1 MWMLLTWPRM
11 MAEAIE
17 GTTVNLEPKSL
28 QWMRG
33 HYKKVQSGLM
43 SPCSPSK
50 PWWLY
55 WTVIHFRSQI
65 LHKCCID
72 GLLRIHESSEVV
84 CKIPYV
90 YLHLICTFPP
100 CEAGSWLPLNFWRSG
115 WLNKSLRVIALKDLC
130 EKVKW
135 KWEKLHVDLGRV
147 HTYLCGWKF
156 LCPSTNASIESSS
169 LKWAV
174 QSYSMARAQGWLG
187 IGRTGRPQEQKEEH
201 FPHWGLV
208 TSQLVK
214 SSGGW
219 CLNRIEWL

>member
-1 MWMLLTWPRM
+1 MLYRW
-11 MAEAIE
+11 A
-17 GTTVNLEPKSL
+17 
-28 QWMRG
+28 
-33 HYKKVQSGLM
+33 
-43 SPCSPSK
+43 SK
-50 PWWLY
+50 DPWVLWSCMQNS
-55 WTVIHFRSQI
+55 V
-65 LHKCCID
+65 CIS
-72 GLLRIHESSEVV
+72 ISNMH
-84 CKIPYV
+84 
-90 YLHLICTFPP
+90 FPP

-135 KWEKLHVDLGRV
+135 KWEKLHVDIGRA

-169 LKWAV
+169 PKWAV

-214 SSGGW
+214 SSGGS
-219 CLNRIEWL
+219 CYIHA